1 MNKEKVKEYAK
12 FLHIMGGEY
21 ALSRIAKIIWANRTE
36 AEQLTDIVNK
46 VAFSDYL
53 NYVNELKHDQ

>member
-21 ALSRIAKIIWANRTE
+21 SLKRIASIIWQQRTE
-36 AEQLTDIVNK
+36 AEQLTDMANK
-46 VAFSDYL
+46 VTLSDYL
-53 NYVNELKHDQ
+53 NYVNELKYQA